1 MTWIPVILLY
11 VYLWLFFQVLKI
23 TKTGTY
29 FPYLIKVSLFWGD
42 VTKNKTMQLKMW
54 HNVYIYIINI
64 LTHEVV
70 HVFSFVGLLNE
81 HECL

>member
-1 MTWIPVILLY
+1 
-11 VYLWLFFQVLKI
+11 
-23 TKTGTY
+23 
-29 FPYLIKVSLFWGD
+29 
-42 VTKNKTMQLKMW
+42 MQLKMW

-70 HVFSFVGLLNE
+70 HAFSFVGLLNE